1 MGHRFEQRQEAE
13 LPASLEQVWAAITT
27 GQGLD
32 SWFMGH
38 SEVRAGP
45 GGTVRTTF
53 GDYAPELSIA
63 EWDPFRRFAYSS
75 GEAQDGRCIAY
86 EFLIE
91 GRHGGSTVLRTVTS
105 GFLPGDDWQDEYE
118 AMTAG
123 MQLYFRTLVEYLSY
137 FAGRFAT
144 PITALGP
151 AGTTWDRDRAALH
164 RGLGLTEPVIR
175 GDRVRVSPDGLA
187 PIDGVVYFVNS
198 DTIGVRSSDAL
209 YRFLRGFH
217 KPVIASHLLFS
228 GDADLGQ
235 AERAWQT
242 WLSRLLG

>member
-38 SEVRAGP
+38 SEVRPGP

-151 AGTTWDRDRAALH
+151 DDVGSGPGGAAPRARPDRAGHPGRPGAGQPGWP
-164 RGLGLTEPVIR
+164 RS
-175 GDRVRVSPDGLA
+175 DRR
-187 PIDGVVYFVNS
+187 
-198 DTIGVRSSDAL
+198 RC
-209 YRFLRGFH
+209 
-217 KPVIASHLLFS
+217 LFRQ
-228 GDADLGQ
+228 L
-235 AERAWQT
+235 
-242 WLSRLLG
+242 